1 MENRKKISIYENY
14 AALGE
19 LHDAGKISD
28 EDYEKAGRDFYEKRK
43 AAIAEYNAC
52 QGPWPYLWKNID
64 AVVCGILQRFGL
76 HSLDYY
82 DLKILY
88 EAEGVSEIRI
98 KGRGSNDEEQFQSI
112 IDTLRSEYL
121 DLLRSSEKLVITI
134 CCSSIRN
141 TYIEKLHDCLNG
153 KAFLLHEWGPSDEE
167 KGIRLSIVTIKET
180 SQQYKLKEWS
190 RWTLEWYLSEVKH
203 VGQNVAYSFYNQSDL
218 SRVKECELM
227 IIGIN
232 PGCGKVFSEWEM
244 KDRALHDPDFLYKGN
259 PCFEGKSEEVIIQEL
274 SDGWDL
280 WKKMHR
286 MLNCSGKGELL
297 KHLDRFVLTNM
308 IFFGTAKEK
317 QIPKGIDKRECAEKT
332 LKLINILN
340 PNVIVLLGKECR
352 NLFKSITNCTF
363 RETLSPDNK
372 VFYSYYNNSHV
383 ISIYHTAYYK
393 YYTNENKEIIGNILG
408 YALDNPSNSIDKK
421 QFESYLSKSLLVK
434 TKTEKTVK
442 TGDNRFKLFKAK
454 IEPNGAD
461 SCSLLYGG
469 KLLNYEFYTKTNK
482 EGKLVKTPDRIAVE
496 MLLEGNNYVI
506 RVGTRRNDP
515 KIIRKMANAFDDRFT
530 PGDTELTGP
539 HWHVH
544 AKLAQDSP
552 DDKIVEEMNDLLM
565 WINAYRNGILSS
577 K

>member
-1 MENRKKISIYENY
+1 MENSKKTNIYESY

-28 EDYEKAGRDFYEKRK
+28 EDFEKAGRDFDEKRK
-43 AAIAEYNAC
+43 TAITEYNAC
-52 QGPWPYLWKNID
+52 KGPWPYQWKNID
-64 AVVCGILQRFGL
+64 VVVLGILQRFGL

-82 DLKILY
+82 DLKYLY
-88 EAEGVSEIRI
+88 EADNVSEIRI
-98 KGRGSNDEEQFQSI
+98 KGKGANDEEQLQSI
-112 IDTLRSEYL
+112 IDTIRNEYM
-121 DLLRSSEKLVITI
+121 DLLKSSEKLAITI
-134 CCSSIRN
+134 CCSSN
-141 TYIEKLHDCLNG
+141 HSAYIEKILDCINC
-153 KAFLLHEWGPSDEE
+153 KEYVWHEWRPTAEE
-167 KGIRLSIVTIKET
+167 RGIRLSIVTIKET
-180 SQQYKLKEWS
+180 NQQYKLKEWS
-190 RWTLEWYLSEVKH
+190 KWTLEWYLSEVKH

-232 PGCGKVFSEWEM
+232 PGCGKVFSEWGM
-244 KDRALHDPDFLYKGN
+244 KDRVLHDPDFLYKGN
-259 PCFEGKSEEVIIQEL
+259 PCFEGKSDEVIIKEL

-286 MLNCSGKGELL
+286 MLNYSGKGELL

-317 QIPKGIDKRECAEKT
+317 QIPKGIDKRECAEQT

-372 VFYSYYNNSHV
+372 VLYSYYNNSHV

-408 YALDNPSNSIDKK
+408 YALDNPSRSIDKK
-421 QFESYLSKSLLVK
+421 QLESYLSKSILVK
-434 TKTEKTVK
+434 PATEKIVRTVE
-442 TGDNRFKLFKAK
+442 NRFKLLKK
-454 IEPNGAD
+454 QIEPNGAD

-469 KLLNYEFYTKTNK
+469 KLLNYEFYTKKNN

-515 KIIRKMANAFDDRFT
+515 EKTKMIAMAIDKEFK
-530 PGDTELTGP
+530 PGNTDVTAA
-539 HWHVH
+539 HWHVYTK
-544 AKLAQDSP
+544 KLLDTSY
-552 DDKIVEEMNDLLM
+552 DEMVGIMNKLLEKVKTYRDKEYPL
-565 WINAYRNGILSS
+565 